1 MDRVDAGSLL
11 ELAEQAAAAHR
22 GPEGGAWKERLEAE
36 YERLTGALG
45 WFIASGDGPETL
57 RLAVA
62 LFPFWLDTGRN
73 PDGKRWLEAAL
84 SAPGA
89 GEPTATR
96 VQALYAAGLLA
107 FREGD
112 ESRSRALNEEALRIA
127 EQSGEPAGAAR
138 AHIGLARVAF
148 RGEDHEALRAHA
160 ETSLDLARALGDE
173 ELMGT
178 SLHMLAESARVQ
190 GELRRARELYDECLA
205 IDRRLDN
212 QRAVALELH
221 NLSYVDRGQGD
232 LSRAEARF
240 RESLTLAHHLHD
252 AGLIMYCALGLGV
265 VAGEQGDSERAA
277 TLLGAV
283 SAMLEASG
291 EVLDP
296 AESDEYERAVATARE
311 RLTPSEF
318 EPSWE
323 RGRDMPQPEVVS
335 FALGD
340 RGNRLVGLD
349 LRDKQAR

>member
-1 MDRVDAGSLL
+1 MDGVDAGSLL
-11 ELAEQAAAAHR
+11 ELAEQAAAELR

-36 YERLTGALG
+36 YERLTAAIG
-45 WFIASGDGPETL
+45 WFIASGDGPEAL

-62 LFPFWLDTGRN
+62 LFPFWVDTGRN

-112 ESRSRALNEEALRIA
+112 ESRSRALNEEALRSA
-127 EQSGEPAGAAR
+127 EQSGDRAGAAR

-190 GELRRARELYDECLA
+190 GELRRARELYDQCLA

-221 NLSYVDRGQGD
+221 NLAYVDRGQGE

-265 VAGEQGDSERAA
+265 MAGEQGDSERAA
-277 TLLGAV
+277 TLLSAV

-296 AESDEYERAVATARE
+296 AESEEYERAVATARE
-311 RLTPSEF
+311 RLAPSEF
-318 EPSWE
+318 ESVWE
-323 RGRDMPQPEVVS
+323 RGRGMPQPEVVS
-335 FALGD
+335 FALGH
-340 RGNRLVGLD
+340 RST
-349 LRDKQAR
+349 A

>member
-11 ELAEQAAAAHR
+11 ELAERAASELR

-36 YERLTGALG
+36 YERLTTALR
-45 WFIASGDGPETL
+45 WFVASGDGPEAL

-62 LFPFWLDTGRN
+62 LFPFWTDTGRN

-96 VQALYAAGLLA
+96 VQALYAAGVLA

-112 ESRSRALNEEALRIA
+112 ESRSRALNEEALLIA
-127 EQSGEPAGAAR
+127 EQSGDRAGAAR

-148 RGEDHEALRAHA
+148 RSEDHEALRAHA
-160 ETSLDLARALGDE
+160 EESLAIARELGDKRAI
-173 ELMGT
+173 GGP
-178 SLHMLAESARVQ
+178 LHMLAESARVQ
-190 GELRRARELYDECLA
+190 GHLQRARHLYDECLA
-205 IDRRLDN
+205 IDRQLADERS
-212 QRAVALELH
+212 VALELH
-221 NLSYVDRGQGD
+221 NLAYVDRGEGD
-232 LSRAEARF
+232 LGGAEARF
-240 RESLTLAHHLHD
+240 RESLTLAHHLQD

-265 VAGEQGDSERAA
+265 VAGEQGDAQRAA

-296 AESDEYERAVATARE
+296 AESGEYERAVATARE
-311 RLTPSEF
+311 RLSPSEF
-318 EPSWE
+318 ESARDGG
-323 RGRDMPQPEVVS
+323 RGMPLTDVVS

-340 RGNRLVGLD
+340 PP
-349 LRDKQAR
+349 AA

>member
-1 MDRVDAGSLL
+1 MDRADAGSLL
-11 ELAEQAAAAHR
+11 ELAERAAPKLR
-22 GPEGGAWKERLEAE
+22 GPEGGVWKERLEAE
-36 YERLTGALG
+36 YERLTTALR
-45 WFIASGDGPETL
+45 WFVASGDGLEAL

-62 LFPFWLDTGRN
+62 LFPFWTDTGRN

-96 VQALYAAGLLA
+96 VQALYAAGVLA

-112 ESRSRALNEEALRIA
+112 ESRSHALNEEALRIA
-127 EQSGEPAGAAR
+127 EQSEDPAGAAR

-160 ETSLDLARALGDE
+160 EKSLALARALGDE

-178 SLHMLAESARVQ
+178 SLHVLAEGARMQ
-190 GELRRARELYDECLA
+190 GKLRRARELYDECLA

-221 NLSYVDRGQGD
+221 NLAYVDRGQGD

-240 RESLTLAHHLHD
+240 RESLTLAHHLQN

-265 VAGEQGDSERAA
+265 VAGEQGDSGRAA
-277 TLLGAV
+277 MLLGAV
-283 SAMLEASG
+283 SRILESSG

-296 AESDEYERAVATARE
+296 AESEEYERAVAAARE
-311 RLTPSEF
+311 RLAPSEF
-318 EPSWE
+318 ESAWD
-323 RGRDMPQPEVVS
+323 RGRGMPHPEVVS

-340 RGNRLVGLD
+340 PT
-349 LRDKQAR
+349 AA